1 MWWWSGEAVPLG
13 GGREGVER
21 YVCAASD
28 AGERVDDDG
37 ECVWVVAGGSGGV
50 VGRDN
55 WEQERAAGLAASSGL
70 GAGVEQGPLVWVS
83 SCAIVFGYDRR
94 GGSEGDRWVRRP
106 VRIASARK
114 GVTTIGLWYDL
125 IDGLEEKGT
134 TVMERVPVRLTQ
146 QQGDEQA
153 SLHFRA

>member
-1 MWWWSGEAVPLG
+1 MWWWSSEAVPL

-94 GGSEGDRWVRRP
+94 GGSEGDRWARRP
-106 VRIASARK
+106 TRIA
-114 GVTTIGLWYDL
+114 
-125 IDGLEEKGT
+125 EK
-134 TVMERVPVRLTQ
+134 
-146 QQGDEQA
+146 
-153 SLHFRA
+153 